1 MYFIFWNVLC
11 IQFGAFFSLEPSRL
25 LLSFFFKFVYFYT
38 NVQHNTKSQKS
49 IVNIFT
55 IKGTSYLNEILTLS
69 QISILYSNTKSI
81 EQGDIQIFYM
91 YITPTQIQASVAR
104 KVSDQFILDFQNIK
118 RKYAIYALALEKRV
132 NLVYHIFIF
141 I

>member
-1 MYFIFWNVLC
+1 MYCV
-11 IQFGAFFSLEPSRL
+11 FSLGVFFTRTQQTIAVI
-25 LLSFFFKFVYFYT
+25 FFKFVYFYT

-81 EQGDIQIFYM
+81 EQGDTQIFYI

-118 RKYAIYALALEKRV
+118 RKYAIYAPALEKE
-132 NLVYHIFIF
+132 
-141 I
+141 